1 MGSSEEPGYAC
12 ATLEGWGPPTSRLMS
27 WARLPGRQQPWE
39 ALRAR
44 TGQAGT
50 DHPNWIHITS
60 HLHG

>member
-1 MGSSEEPGYAC
+1 MGSSEEPGMGC
-12 ATLEGWGPPTSRLMS
+12 ATLEGWGPLPAD
-27 WARLPGRQQPWE
+27 WDVPNRLPGRQQPWE